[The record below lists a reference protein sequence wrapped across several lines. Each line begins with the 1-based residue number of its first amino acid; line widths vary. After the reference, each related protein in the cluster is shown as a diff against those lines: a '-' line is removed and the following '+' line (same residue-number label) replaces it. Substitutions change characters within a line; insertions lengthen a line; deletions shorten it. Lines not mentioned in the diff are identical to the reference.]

1 MLKIATSPIAAISFA
16 VASMLAGGN
25 AFAQQADQQAALGAS
40 GTVVRVRLVPAQVPQ
55 GNYDVRNAYAQDLVE
70 VGVRAS
76 DGEVYNA
83 TADRLHQP
91 RLGASVKL
99 VSYGNGLRVAE

>member
-1 MLKIATSPIAAISFA
+1 MLKIATFQIVAISFT

-25 AFAQQADQQAALGAS
+25 AFAQQADQQAALGAT
-40 GTVVRVRLVPAQVPQ
+40 GTVVRVRLVPAPVPNGTYAVQ
-55 GNYDVRNAYAQDLVE
+55 GASAQDLVE

-76 DGEVYNA
+76 DGEVYSA
-83 TADRLHQP
+83 TADRVHQP
-91 RLGASVKL
+91 RLGASVRL

>member
-1 MLKIATSPIAAISFA
+1 MLKIAISPIVAVSVAI
-16 VASMLAGGN
+16 ASVLAGGN
-25 AFAQQADQQAALGAS
+25 AFAQQVDQQAALGAT
-40 GTVVRVRLVPAQVPQ
+40 GIVVRVRLVPAQVPQ
-55 GNYDVRNAYAQDLVE
+55 GNYDVQGAYAQDLVE

-76 DGEVYNA
+76 DGEVYSA

-99 VSYGNGLRVAE
+99 VSYGTGLRVAQ